1 MHGYKPYANK
11 ENVSYTFILENEY
24 ILSLAL
30 RFYILDGI
38 CIYRRNLTDLIWQ

>member
-1 MHGYKPYANK
+1 MHGYKPYTNK

-38 CIYRRNLTDLIWQ
+38 CIYWRNLTDLIWQ